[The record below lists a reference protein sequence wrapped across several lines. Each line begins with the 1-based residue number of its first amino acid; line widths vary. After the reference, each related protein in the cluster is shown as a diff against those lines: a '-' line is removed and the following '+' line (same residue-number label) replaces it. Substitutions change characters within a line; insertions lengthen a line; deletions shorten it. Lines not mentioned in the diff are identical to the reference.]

1 MSAPFASELSELA
14 APRPGFRLSAPH
26 ALAAPAAAAHVRAG
40 SRARRAAPRRAA
52 PGPIRSRGG
61 ATAGPQAQTSPQ
73 SRPQAP
79 TPPEGGA
86 TSQKRGLR
94 GPAPGLSQ
102 LPNGE

>member
-1 MSAPFASELSELA
+1 MICPDLDQWAAGGAGAETSAS
-14 APRPGFRLSAPH
+14 GPH
-26 ALAAPAAAAHVRAG
+26 EV
-40 SRARRAAPRRAA
+40 ARIHAAPRRAA

-79 TPPEGGA
+79 PPPEGGA

-94 GPAPGLSQ
+94 GPAPGLSSGQ
-102 LPNGE
+102 LPTGE